1 MKTIKKHKNFARTCV
16 PVIATNCIF
25 LSSFNFNGYDTKPL
39 ILFVNRNAVL
49 SIKVVNRLKIMKYA
63 VRNWG
68 GGGYPH
74 IIYIF

>member
-1 MKTIKKHKNFARTCV
+1 MFV
-16 PVIATNCIF
+16 PVIATNCA
-25 LSSFNFNGYDTKPL
+25 SSFNFNGYDTKPL

-68 GGGYPH
+68 GGGLPSYN
-74 IIYIF
+74 IYFLNYMDSH